1 MIQLYSTDLQKNSL
15 YKREN
20 ELEEFLKLSSQP
32 GIRLLTCNRSEFY
45 SGEGDVPEEIV
56 RHLFRVISGIESN
69 LIGEIAI
76 LGQVKEAYFQALS
89 QYKLSKGLHVLF
101 QTAFY
106 VGKKVRNKS
115 AISKGAMSHSQ
126 AAVELICASGINLD
140 KALITIIGAHKLN
153 EDIIKFLISKGAET
167 IFLGNKSFEKAQV
180 IAQKFGCETFRL
192 DEIKEFLQFTD
203 ILISATSAPHE
214 IVHLNDF
221 PANKK
226 MLVIDLAFPHDI
238 DKEIGNLDEVTLY
251 NLENIENK
259 VNQNIENR
267 KDEILKAE
275 TIIDLE
281 VKKFMLKYKH
291 YGKSKTIPQGHYAQ

>member
-1 MIQLYSTDLQKNSL
+1 M
-15 YKREN
+15 
-20 ELEEFLKLSSQP
+20 
-32 GIRLLTCNRSEFY
+32 
-45 SGEGDVPEEIV
+45 
-56 RHLFRVISGIESN
+56 FRVISGIESN

-126 AAVELICASGINLD
+126 ATVELICASGINLD

-214 IVHLNDF
+214 IVDLNDF

-238 DKEIGNLDEVTLY
+238 DNEIGNLDKVTLF

-267 KDEILKAE
+267 KNEILKAE

-281 VKKFMLKYKH
+281 VEKFMLKYKH
-291 YGKSKTIPQGHYAQ
+291 YGKSKTIPQGYYTQ